1 MKKRLA
7 LALIASGALVGL
19 AGCSEGDEATI
30 TIDAPTTDTGG
41 GNVCSGEGSCSGGGD
56 GGDGGNGGDPGP
68 GPGPDPSACPSGT
81 TEVSSGV
88 CRLAG
93 TILEDLVLA
102 AGNVYELDGRVNI
115 GNGNC
120 LLTDA
125 TTCQGGETLLSVN
138 LTIEPGVSVRGLPS
152 DDPLSAAVL
161 HITRGST
168 INAVGTAA
176 APIIFSSA
184 DPDFSTPGEWGGVQ
198 ISGFAPHN
206 ACDTDPCNVDGE
218 GEAGFIGGDDAADN
232 SGVMRYVVLAEN
244 GVAINADG
252 DEINA
257 LSLNA
262 VGSGTEF
269 DFIQIHETS
278 DDGVEFY
285 GGTANVKHL
294 VVSNSLDDSVDWD
307 EGYQG
312 NMQHVLVVQSGDGS
326 GEAFEMD
333 TEGTLEWLSKPTVV
347 NTTIIADKRTE
358 DDTFIMRF
366 KDSTGGFFHN
376 TVVTVNGNATGTF
389 DECARIV
396 DGAEANINTSLVFNN
411 WIQDCSNTPGA
422 GGTLSNE
429 PSVDNASVVVAA
441 AALDDILASQAT
453 AAAGLD
459 PIDWAAIEAGF
470 DTPSVAN
477 GDPQDFDSSFF
488 DATTSMGA
496 VNPDG
501 SDPWWAGWTLDFG
514 AGNALPPIV
523 EGCPEGLEEV
533 SDGVCRLNGTYLSDL
548 TLTAGNVYQLDG
560 RVNIGNGNCLLIDP
574 NTCQG
579 GASLVSA
586 TLTIQP
592 GVSIVGLPS
601 DDPLSASV
609 LHITRGSRI
618 NAVGTAM
625 APIVFSSEDDDIMG
639 PGEWGGVQISGF
651 APHNACDT
659 DPCNVDGEGEAG
671 FIGGDDATD
680 NSGIM
685 RYVVLAENGVAI
697 NADGDEIN
705 ALSLNAVGSGTEFD
719 FIQIHETSDDGVEFY
734 GGTANMR
741 HLVVSNSLDDSVD
754 WDEGYQGNLQYVL
767 VRQSEA
773 GSGEAFEMDTEG
785 TLAWLSKP
793 TLVNIT
799 VIADK
804 RADDDSFIMRFKDST
819 GGFFHNAVVTVASDA
834 TGVFDECARIVDGAE
849 ANINTS
855 LVFNNWIQDC
865 ANETGAGGL
874 LSNEASVGNS
884 SVIVEAAALDSI
896 LASQAPSAA
905 GLDPIDWDAISA
917 GFAVP
922 STASGDP
929 QDFDSSFFDPTTFMG
944 AVNPDGSDPW
954 WAGWTVDGS
963 L

>member
-1 MKKRLA
+1 MKKQFVWA
-7 LALIASGALVGL
+7 FAASAALVGL
-19 AGCSEGDEATI
+19 AGCSEGDDAVI
-30 TIDAPTTDTGG
+30 NIDAPDTS
-41 GNVCSGEGSCSGGGD
+41 VDSGGGD
-56 GGDGGNGGDPGP
+56 IVSGDQNNNSGGGNNGGGNN
-68 GPGPDPSACPSGT
+68 GGGGT
-81 TEVSSGV
+81 TEDCPTGTTESSPGF
-88 CRLAG
+88 CRLSG
-93 TILEDLVLA
+93 TILSDLTLS
-102 AGNVYELDGRVNI
+102 AGNTYELDGRVNI

-120 LLTDA
+120 LLTSA
-125 TTCQGGETLLSVN
+125 TTCDGGEALVN
-138 LTIEPGVSVRGLPS
+138 AELTIEPGVRIVGLPS
-152 DDPLSAAVL
+152 DDPLSASVL
-161 HITRGST
+161 HITRGSR
-168 INAVGTAA
+168 INAVGTRT

-206 ACDTDPCNVDGE
+206 ACDADPCNVDGE
-218 GEAGFIGGDDAADN
+218 GEAGFIGGNNPTDN

-244 GVAINADG
+244 GVAINSDG
-252 DEINA
+252 DEING

-262 VGSGTEF
+262 VGSATEF

-285 GGTANVKHL
+285 GGTARMKHL
-294 VVSNSLDDSVDWD
+294 VVSNANDDSVDWD

-312 NMQHVLVVQSGDGS
+312 SLQYVLVRQSGNGS

-333 TEGTLEWLSKPTVV
+333 TEGSLDWLSKPTVV
-347 NTTIIADKRTE
+347 NVTVIADKQA
-358 DDTFIMRF
+358 DDSPFIMRF
-366 KDSTGGFFHN
+366 KDTSGGFFHN
-376 TVVTVNGNATGTF
+376 AVVTVAGDATGFF
-389 DECARIV
+389 DECARIE
-396 DGAEANINTSLVFNN
+396 DGAETNIGSALVFNN

-429 PSVDNASVVVAA
+429 SSVGNDSVVVAA
-441 AALDDILASQAT
+441 AQLDDVLSSQAP
-453 AAAGLD
+453 AASGLS
-459 PIDWAAIEAGF
+459 PIDWTAIGASF
-470 DTPSVAN
+470 DLPSVAD

-488 DATTSMGA
+488 EPTTYMGA

-514 AGNALPPIV
+514 AGNAIPPV
-523 EGCPEGLEEV
+523 VDGCPAGLEEV
-533 SDGVCRLNGTYLSDL
+533 SDGVCRLNGTYLTDL

-560 RVNIGNGNCLLIDP
+560 RVNVGNGNCLLVDA

-592 GVSIVGLPS
+592 GVSVVGLPS

-618 NAVGTAM
+618 NAVGTA
-625 APIVFSSEDDDIMG
+625 ASPIVFSSVDDNIVG

-651 APHNACDT
+651 APHNACDS

-680 NSGIM
+680 NSGVM
-685 RYVVLAENGVAI
+685 RYVILAENGVAI
-697 NADGDEIN
+697 NQDGDEIN

-719 FIQIHETSDDGVEFY
+719 FIQIYETSDDGVEFY
-734 GGTANMR
+734 GGTVNMK
-741 HLVVSNSLDDSVD
+741 HLVVVNANDDSVD
-754 WDEGYQGNLQYVL
+754 WDEGYQGNLQYVI
-767 VRQSEA
+767 VRQSGN

-793 TLVNIT
+793 TLANVTI
-799 VIADK
+799 IADK
-804 RADDDSFIMRFKDST
+804 QADDSPFIMRFKDTS
-819 GGFFHNAVVTVASDA
+819 GGFFHNTVVTVADDA
-834 TGVFDECARIVDGAE
+834 TGAFDLCAQIEDGAE
-849 ANINTS
+849 ANINTA

-865 ANETGAGGL
+865 ANDGSGGT
-874 LSNEASVGNS
+874 LSNEPSVGNS
-884 SVIVEAAALDSI
+884 SIVVEAAALDGI
-896 LASQAPSAA
+896 LASQATAA
-905 GLDPIDWDAISA
+905 SGLTPIDWTAVA
-917 GFAVP
+917 NTYAVP
-922 STASGDP
+922 SVGSGDP
-929 QDFDSSFFDPTTFMG
+929 QDFDSSFFDATTFMG

-954 WAGWTVDGS
+954 WANWTVDGS

>member
-1 MKKRLA
+1 MKKQLVM
-7 LALIASGALVGL
+7 ALIASGALVGL
-19 AGCSEGDEATI
+19 AGCSEGDRATI
-30 TIDAPTTDTGG
+30 NIEAPTTDTGG
-41 GNVCSGEGSCSGGGD
+41 GNVCTGEGSCSGADSGD
-56 GGDGGNGGDPGP
+56 GGDPGP
-68 GPGPDPSACPSGT
+68 GPGPEPSACPDGT
-81 TEVSSGV
+81 TQVSSGV

-93 TILEDLVLA
+93 TLLNDLTLV

-125 TTCQGGETLLSVN
+125 TTCQGGDALVSAT

-161 HITRGST
+161 HITRGSR
-168 INAVGTAA
+168 INAVGTAS
-176 APIIFSSA
+176 APIIFSSV
-184 DPDFSTPGEWGGVQ
+184 DPDFTGPGEWGGVQ

-218 GEAGFIGGDDAADN
+218 GEAGFIGGDDPADS

-269 DFIQIHETS
+269 DFIQIHETT

-285 GGTANVKHL
+285 GGTANMKHL
-294 VVSNSLDDSVDWD
+294 VVTNSLDDSVDWD

-312 NMQHVLVVQSGDGS
+312 NLQYVLIKQSGNGS

-347 NTTIIADKRTE
+347 NTTVIADKRAD

-366 KDSTGGFFHN
+366 KDSSGGFFHN
-376 TVVTVNGNATGTF
+376 TVVTVAGDATGTF
-389 DECARIV
+389 DECARIE

-411 WIQDCSNTPGA
+411 WVQDCANTPGA
-422 GGTLSNE
+422 GGRLSNE
-429 PSVDNASVVVAA
+429 PSVDNDTVVIEAA
-441 AALDDILASQAT
+441 RLDGILASQAASAT
-453 AAAGLD
+453 GLD
-459 PIDWAAIEAGF
+459 PIDWAAIEAAF
-470 DTPSVAN
+470 DTPRVAD
-477 GDPQDFDSSFF
+477 GDPQDFDASFF
-488 DATTSMGA
+488 DATTYVGA

-514 AGNALPPIV
+514 AGNALPPVV

-533 SDGVCRLNGTYLSDL
+533 EEGVCRLNGTYLADL
-548 TLTAGNVYQLDG
+548 TLTAGNVYLLDG
-560 RVNIGNGNCLLIDP
+560 RVNIGNGNCLLTSAT
-574 NTCQG
+574 TCQG
-579 GASLVSA
+579 GASLVNA
-586 TLTIQP
+586 TLTIQA
-592 GVSIVGLPS
+592 GVEIRGLPS

-618 NAVGTAM
+618 NAVGTAQ
-625 APIVFSSEDDDIMG
+625 APIVFSSEDDDLVG

-659 DPCNVDGEGEAG
+659 TPCNVDGEGEAG
-671 FIGGDDATD
+671 FIGGEDPMDS
-680 NSGIM
+680 SGVM
-685 RYVVLAENGVAI
+685 RYVILAENGVAI

-705 ALSLNAVGSGTEFD
+705 ALSLNAVGAGTEFD
-719 FIQIHETSDDGVEFY
+719 FIQIHETTDDGVEFY
-734 GGTANMR
+734 GGTANMK
-741 HLVVSNSLDDSVD
+741 HLVVTNSLDDSVD
-754 WDEGYQGNLQYVL
+754 WDEGYQGNLQYVI
-767 VRQSEA
+767 VKQSPD

-785 TLAWLSKP
+785 TLEWLSKP
-793 TLVNIT
+793 TLVNVT
-799 VIADK
+799 VIANK
-804 RADDDSFIMRFKDST
+804 RAEDDTFIMRFKDST
-819 GGFFHNAVVTVASDA
+819 GGFFHNTVVTVADD
-834 TGVFDECARIVDGAE
+834 TPGTFDECARIEDGAE
-849 ANINTS
+849 ANINS
-855 LVFNNWIQDC
+855 ALVFNNWIQDC
-865 ANETGAGGL
+865 ANESGDGGT
-874 LSNEASVGNS
+874 LSNEPSVGNS
-884 SVIVEAAALDSI
+884 SVVIEAAALDAI
-896 LASQAPSAA
+896 LASQAAA
-905 GLDPIDWDAISA
+905 ASGLDPIDWDAIEGSFDTPSVA
-917 GFAVP
+917 G
-922 STASGDP
+922 GDP
-929 QDFDSSFFDPTTFMG
+929 IDFDADFFDPTTFMG

-954 WAGWTVDGS
+954 WADWTVEGS

>member
-1 MKKRLA
+1 MKKQLVM
-7 LALIASGALVGL
+7 ALIASGGLVGL
-19 AGCSEGDEATI
+19 AGCSEGDRATI

-41 GNVCSGEGSCSGGGD
+41 GNVCSGEGSCSGGD
-56 GGDGGNGGDPGP
+56 GGDPDPGP
-68 GPGPDPSACPSGT
+68 GPGPGPGPTACPDGTEEVASGT
-81 TEVSSGV
+81 
-88 CRLAG
+88 CRLSG
-93 TILEDLVLA
+93 TYLEDLVLA

-125 TTCQGGETLLSVN
+125 TTCQGGDALVSAT

-161 HITRGST
+161 HITRGSR
-168 INAVGTAA
+168 IDAVGTAS
-176 APIIFSSA
+176 APIIFSSV
-184 DPDFSTPGEWGGVQ
+184 DPDFVGPGEWGGVQ

-218 GEAGFIGGDDAADN
+218 GEAGFIGGDDAADS
-232 SGVMRYVVLAEN
+232 SGRMRYVVLAEN

-269 DFIQIHETS
+269 DFIQIHETT

-285 GGTANVKHL
+285 GGTANIKHL

-312 NMQHVLVVQSGDGS
+312 NMQYVLIKQSGNGS

-347 NTTIIADKRTE
+347 NTTVIADKRAD

-376 TVVTVNGNATGTF
+376 AVVTVSGDATGTF
-389 DECARIV
+389 DECARIE
-396 DGAEANINTSLVFNN
+396 DGAENNINTSLVFNN
-411 WIQDCSNTPGA
+411 WVQDCANTPGA

-429 PSVDNASVVVAA
+429 PSVGNDTVIIEAA
-441 AALDDILASQAT
+441 QLDDLLASQAVS
-453 AAAGLD
+453 ASGLD
-459 PIDWAAIEAGF
+459 PIDWAAIEATF
-470 DTPSVAN
+470 DTPSIAD
-477 GDPQDFDSSFF
+477 GDPQDFDADFF
-488 DATTSMGA
+488 EPTTYVGA

-514 AGNALPPIV
+514 AGNAPPPVV

-533 SDGVCRLNGTYLSDL
+533 EDGVCRLNGTYLEDV
-548 TLTAGNVYQLDG
+548 TLTAGNVYLLDG
-560 RVNIGNGNCLLIDP
+560 RVNIGNGNCLLTSAT
-574 NTCQG
+574 TCQG
-579 GASLVSA
+579 GASLVNA
-586 TLTIQP
+586 TLTIQA
-592 GVSIVGLPS
+592 GVEIRGLPS

-618 NAVGTAM
+618 NAVGTAQS
-625 APIVFSSEDDDIMG
+625 PIVFSSEDDDLVG

-659 DPCNVDGEGEAG
+659 TPCNVDGEGEAG
-671 FIGGDDATD
+671 FIGGEDAMD
-680 NSGIM
+680 SSGVM
-685 RYVVLAENGVAI
+685 RYVILAENGVAI

-705 ALSLNAVGSGTEFD
+705 ALSLNAVGAGTEFD
-719 FIQIHETSDDGVEFY
+719 FIQIHETTDDGVEFY
-734 GGTANMR
+734 GGTASMK
-741 HLVVSNSLDDSVD
+741 HLVVTNSLDDSVD
-754 WDEGYQGNLQYVL
+754 WDEGYQGNLQYVI
-767 VRQSEA
+767 VKQSPN

-785 TLAWLSKP
+785 TLEWLSKP
-793 TLVNIT
+793 TLANVT
-799 VIADK
+799 VIANK
-804 RADDDSFIMRFKDST
+804 RAEDDTFIMRFKDST
-819 GGFFHNAVVTVASDA
+819 GGFFHNTVVTVADD
-834 TGVFDECARIVDGAE
+834 TPGTFDECARIEDGAE
-849 ANINTS
+849 NNINSS

-865 ANETGAGGL
+865 ANESGAGGT

-884 SVIVEAAALDSI
+884 SVVIEAAALDAI
-896 LASQAPSAA
+896 LASQAAA
-905 GLDPIDWDAISA
+905 ASGLDPIDWDAIEN
-917 GFAVP
+917 GFDTP
-922 STASGDP
+922 SVSGGDP
-929 QDFDSSFFDPTTFMG
+929 IDFDADFFDPTTFMG